1 MGVGPFNFNRP
12 FTAGDD
18 GILGLNRPLVG
29 AASGVTFKVTT
40 ESDKRVVFDKTVPL
54 VLQKERQRLED
65 INTEIR
71 NKQEKLN
78 LIRDFITDRMMD
90 RFPKPSPVNSPYRN
104 REDQLAD
111 EIFMLEMDRDRVE
124 NVIADIIENNMISES
139 GAAQEL
145 ETVLD
150 ENLQGL
156 AISEGP
162 TVTPLGDRLEVSA
175 SIVNITEGDSIKMRE
190 QMEDLGLDVTSREF
204 FER

>member
-40 ESDKRVVFDKTVPL
+40 ESAKRVVFDKTVPL

-71 NKQEKLN
+71 NKQEKLK
-78 LIRDFITDRMMD
+78 LIRDA
-90 RFPKPSPVNSPYRN
+90 PYRN
-104 REDQLAD
+104 GGEQLAD
-111 EIFMLEMDRDRVE
+111 EIFMLENKRDDVE
-124 NVIADIIENNMISES
+124 LVIADIIENNTISES
-139 GAAQEL
+139 EAAQEL